1 VSGPANPPSTLRGV
15 LERIVFLNEENSYTI
30 AELRP
35 DSADAVPSS
44 RGETRQSFGSVSP
57 RSDASERID
66 SAASSRSDARA
77 GIVRIGAPA
86 RSAQRVAKASDSALV
101 TVVGVLPGVQCGET
115 LSLDGEWVHHPQ
127 HGAQFKIVAWRSELP
142 ASVYGIRKYLG
153 SGLVHGIG
161 KTYANKIVDH
171 FGADTLRVISE
182 ESARLREVEGIG
194 PTRATAIKKSWEDQR
209 ALREI
214 LIFLQTYGVTP
225 SQCVKLV
232 GRYGPQAK
240 QILLAEPY
248 RVAREI
254 DGIGFKTADK
264 IAINLGFANDSPPRL
279 DAGLLYALAELAEE
293 GHTAYGENDLRAY
306 AAELLQTD
314 PSLLS
319 KRIDALVGSR
329 DIVRH
334 GDAGQPA
341 TAVQLPLYHR
351 AEEKIATAVV
361 RVARAGSCL
370 PPIKVEAAIAWAQ
383 EQSKLQFADHQTAAL
398 RAALTSKVS
407 ILTGGPGTGKTATLR
422 ALVAILKAKKVRVHL
437 AAPTGR
443 AAKRIAETTGGFAQT
458 IHRLL
463 KYDAAKGGFLHD
475 SASPLPTDF
484 LVVDEA
490 SMLDARLAAALL
502 QAVPSSAHVLLVGD
516 VDQLPSV
523 GAGNVLK
530 DLIASGLAPVTRLA
544 VIFRQQHQSQIVVT
558 AHAVN
563 NGESALPPTVVDLAT
578 HPLHHDLLFL
588 PVGSAEECVAR
599 VVELCTKIIPQKLRH
614 FDPVAEVQVLAPMH
628 KGVAGV
634 GNLNRELQAALNPH
648 GAALRSPAGELR
660 AGDKLIQL
668 RNNYDKGIFNGDI
681 AVVTAVD
688 PEEGTLEADFDGT
701 QQTLDRGDLGD
712 VALAYACS
720 IHKSQGSEYPVVI
733 VPLLKGHF
741 MMLQRNL
748 LYTAITRGKK
758 RVFIVGEPAAWGM
771 AVRNNESRDRRTH
784 LREKL
789 ALLAG

>member
-1 VSGPANPPSTLRGV
+1 MSGPANPLSSLRGV
-15 LERIVFLNEENSYTI
+15 LERIIFLNEENHYTI

-35 DSADAVPSS
+35 DAPEPVVPVASSVAKLARASSATPA
-44 RGETRQSFGSVSP
+44 
-57 RSDASERID
+57 
-66 SAASSRSDARA
+66 SAASSRSETRK
-77 GIVRIGAPA
+77 GFVQSAPA
-86 RSAQRVAKASDSALV
+86 RPVKPAADSPMV
-101 TVVGVLPGVQCGET
+101 TVVGTLPGVQCGET
-115 LSLDGEWVHHPQ
+115 LALDGEWIHHPQ

-142 ASVYGIRKYLG
+142 AGVYGIRKYLG
-153 SGLVHGIG
+153 SGLVPGIG
-161 KTYANKIVDH
+161 KTYANKIVAR

-194 PTRATAIKKSWEDQR
+194 PSRAAAIKKSWEDQR

-225 SQCVKLV
+225 SQCVKLI

-240 QILLAEPY
+240 SILLAEPY

-264 IAINLGFANDSPPRL
+264 IAINLGFANDAPPRL
-279 DAGLLYALAELAEE
+279 DAGLLFALAELAEE

-306 AAELLQTD
+306 TAELLQTD
-314 PSLLS
+314 PNLLTA
-319 KRIDALVGSR
+319 RIVALVEQR
-329 DIVRH
+329 ALVRH

-361 RVARAGSCL
+361 RVTRAGSCL
-370 PPIKVEAAIAWAQ
+370 PPIKVEAAITWAQ
-383 EQSKLQFADHQTAAL
+383 EQSKLQFAEQQVAAL
-398 RAALTSKVS
+398 RAALSSKFS

-422 ALVAILKAKKVRVHL
+422 ALVGILKAKKVRVHL

-463 KYDAAKGGFLHD
+463 KYDPAKSGFLHD
-475 SASPLPTDF
+475 SATPLPTDF

-490 SMLDARLAAALL
+490 SMLDSRLASALL

-530 DLIASGLAPVTRLA
+530 DLIGSGLAPVTRLA
-544 VIFRQQHQSQIVVT
+544 VIFRQQQLSQIVVT

-563 NGESALPPTVVDLAT
+563 QGDATLPPTITDLVT
-578 HPLHHDLLFL
+578 EQLHHDLLFV
-588 PVGSAEECVAR
+588 PVTSAEECIAR
-599 VVELCTKIIPQKLRH
+599 VIELCTKVIPQKLRH

-634 GNLNRELQAALNPH
+634 GNLNRALQQALNPNGH
-648 GAALRSPAGELR
+648 ALRSPAGELR

-681 AVVTAVD
+681 AVVTSVD
-688 PEEGTLEADFDGT
+688 PEDGTLEADFDGT
-701 QQTLDRGDLGD
+701 KQVLDRGDLGD

-784 LREKL
+784 LRAKL
-789 ALLAG
+789 ALLAKR

>member
-1 VSGPANPPSTLRGV
+1 M
-15 LERIVFLNEENSYTI
+15 LERIIFLNEENHYTI

-35 DSADAVPSS
+35 DSVEPPPSPAAKPAKAASPSS
-44 RGETRQSFGSVSP
+44 SSIGARTAAPKGSD
-57 RSDASERID
+57 RS
-66 SAASSRSDARA
+66 SAAGGS
-77 GIVRIGAPA
+77 APA
-86 RSAQRVAKASDSALV
+86 RPAKPAADSPLV
-101 TVVGVLPGVQCGET
+101 TVVGTLPGVQCGET
-115 LSLDGEWVHHPQ
+115 LALDGEWIHHPQ
-127 HGAQFKIVAWRSELP
+127 HGAQFKILGWRSELP
-142 ASVYGIRKYLG
+142 AGVYGIRKYLG
-153 SGLVHGIG
+153 SGLVPGIG
-161 KTYANKIVDH
+161 KTYANKIVAR
-171 FGADTLRVISE
+171 FGADTLRIISE

-194 PTRATAIKKSWEDQR
+194 PSRASAIKKSWEDQR

-225 SQCVKLV
+225 SQCVKLI

-240 QILLAEPY
+240 AILIAEPY

-264 IAINLGFANDSPPRL
+264 IAINLGFANDAPPRL
-279 DAGLLYALAELAEE
+279 DAGILFALAELAEE
-293 GHTAYGENDLRAY
+293 GHSAYGENDLRAY

-314 PSLLS
+314 PNLLAA
-319 KRIDALVGSR
+319 RIAALVEQR
-329 DIVRH
+329 ALARH

-351 AEEKIATAVV
+351 AEDKIATAVV
-361 RVARAGSCL
+361 RVTRAGSCL
-370 PPIKVEAAIAWAQ
+370 PPIKVDAAINWAQ
-383 EQSKLQFADHQTAAL
+383 EQSKLQFGEHQTAAL
-398 RAALTSKVS
+398 RAALTSKFS

-422 ALVAILKAKKVRVHL
+422 ALVSILKAKKCRIHL

-463 KYDAAKGGFLHD
+463 KYDPAKSGFLHD

-490 SMLDARLAAALL
+490 SMLDTRLAAALL

-516 VDQLPSV
+516 IDQLPSV

-530 DLIASGLAPVTRLA
+530 DLIGSGLAPVTRLG
-544 VIFRQQHQSQIVVT
+544 VIYRQQQLSQIVVT

-563 NGESALPPTVVDLAT
+563 HGDATLPPAITELAT
-578 HPLHHDLLFL
+578 HPLDHDLLFV
-588 PVGSAEECVAR
+588 PAGSAEECVAR

-614 FDPVAEVQVLAPMH
+614 FDPVADVQVLAPMH

-634 GNLNRELQAALNPH
+634 GNLNRALQQALNPNGH
-648 GAALRSPAGELR
+648 PLRSPAGELR
-660 AGDKLIQL
+660 AGDKIIQL

-688 PEEGTLEADFDGT
+688 AEDGTLEADFDGT
-701 QQTLDRGDLGD
+701 KQILDRGDLGD

-789 ALLAG
+789 AALAEK

>member
-1 VSGPANPPSTLRGV
+1 M
-15 LERIVFLNEENSYTI
+15 
-30 AELRP
+30 
-35 DSADAVPSS
+35 
-44 RGETRQSFGSVSP
+44 
-57 RSDASERID
+57 
-66 SAASSRSDARA
+66 
-77 GIVRIGAPA
+77 
-86 RSAQRVAKASDSALV
+86 RV
-101 TVVGVLPGVQCGET
+101 T
-115 LSLDGEWVHHPQ
+115 
-127 HGAQFKIVAWRSELP
+127 
-142 ASVYGIRKYLG
+142 
-153 SGLVHGIG
+153 
-161 KTYANKIVDH
+161 
-171 FGADTLRVISE
+171 
-182 ESARLREVEGIG
+182 
-194 PTRATAIKKSWEDQR
+194 
-209 ALREI
+209 
-214 LIFLQTYGVTP
+214 
-225 SQCVKLV
+225 
-232 GRYGPQAK
+232 
-240 QILLAEPY
+240 
-248 RVAREI
+248 
-254 DGIGFKTADK
+254 
-264 IAINLGFANDSPPRL
+264 
-279 DAGLLYALAELAEE
+279 
-293 GHTAYGENDLRAY
+293 
-306 AAELLQTD
+306 
-314 PSLLS
+314 
-319 KRIDALVGSR
+319 
-329 DIVRH
+329 
-334 GDAGQPA
+334 
-341 TAVQLPLYHR
+341 
-351 AEEKIATAVV
+351 
-361 RVARAGSCL
+361 RAGSGL

-383 EQSKLQFADHQTAAL
+383 EQSKLQFADHQVAAL

-422 ALVAILKAKKVRVHL
+422 ALVGILKAKKCRIHL

-463 KYDAAKGGFLHD
+463 KYDPAKSGFLHD

-490 SMLDARLAAALL
+490 SMLDTRLAASLL
-502 QAVPSSAHVLLVGD
+502 QAVPSTAHILLVGD

-530 DLIASGLAPVTRLA
+530 DLIASGLAQVTRLA
-544 VIFRQQHQSQIVVT
+544 VIFRQQQQSQIVIT

-563 NGESALPPTVVDLAT
+563 HGDAALPPTIADLAT
-578 HPLHHDLLFL
+578 HPLNHDLLFL
-588 PVGSAEECVAR
+588 PVNSAEECVAR

-634 GNLNRELQAALNPH
+634 GNLNRALQQALNPNGH
-648 GAALRSPAGELR
+648 ALRSPAGELR

-681 AVVTAVD
+681 AVVTSVD
-688 PEEGTLEADFDGT
+688 PEDGTLEADFDGT
-701 QQTLDRGDLGD
+701 KQTLDRGDLGD

-789 ALLAG
+789 ATLAG

>member
-1 VSGPANPPSTLRGV
+1 MSGPANPPSSLRGV

-35 DSADAVPSS
+35 DAAAENTPYRSGTRERLASAK
-44 RGETRQSFGSVSP
+44 GS
-57 RSDASERID
+57 ASKT
-66 SAASSRSDARA
+66 
-77 GIVRIGAPA
+77 
-86 RSAQRVAKASDSALV
+86 AKASDSALV

-115 LSLDGEWVHHPQ
+115 LSLEGDWVHHPQ

-161 KTYANKIVDH
+161 KKYANKIVDH

-279 DAGLLYALAELAEE
+279 DAGLLFALAELAEE

-319 KRIDALVGSR
+319 KRIDALVEAR
-329 DIVRH
+329 ELVRH
-334 GDAGQPA
+334 DPSDMVGRASRPTSDSSASATVGRALRPPSEIPA
-341 TAVQLPLYHR
+341 PRSAASAIQLPLYHR

-361 RVARAGSCL
+361 RVTRAGSCL
-370 PPIKVEAAIAWAQ
+370 PPIKVEAAIVWAQ

-463 KYDAAKGGFLHD
+463 KYDAAKGGFSHD

-490 SMLDARLAAALL
+490 SMLDTRLAAALL

-563 NGESALPPTVVDLAT
+563 NGDAALPPTIADLAT

-599 VVELCTKIIPQKLRH
+599 VVELCTKVIPQKLRH
-614 FDPVAEVQVLAPMH
+614 FDPVAEVQILAPMH

-634 GNLNRELQAALNPH
+634 GNLNRALQQALNPD
-648 GAALRSPAGELR
+648 GRALRSPAGELR

-688 PEEGTLEADFDGT
+688 PEDGTLEADFDGT
-701 QQTLDRGDLGD
+701 KQTLDRGDLGD

-720 IHKSQGSEYPVVI
+720 IHK
-733 VPLLKGHF
+733 
-741 MMLQRNL
+741 
-748 LYTAITRGKK
+748 
-758 RVFIVGEPAAWGM
+758 
-771 AVRNNESRDRRTH
+771 
-784 LREKL
+784 
-789 ALLAG
+789 